1 MAQDSNEVATILAG
15 ADRHRGRRL
24 VWAAVVL
31 AVAAGGWW
39 LWQRQQAAEARV
51 TWVTEPAALGSLQ
64 VRVTAT
70 GAVQPTTQV
79 DISSELSGVVAAVL
93 ADFNDTVAIGQEL
106 VRLDTTKLEAQ
117 VATAEA
123 QFAAAEARVAQAD
136 ASLTEAEQ
144 TLAAELEMDLRG
156 ITTHRELV
164 AAEAAHDRAAAA
176 RDIALAD
183 LLLASSNLDLARTD
197 LAKATIRSPI
207 DGVVLGRRVEVG
219 QIVGGTAAA
228 SVLFTLAEDLR
239 RMELQV
245 DVDEAD
251 IGRLAPGQPA
261 TFTVDAFPG
270 TDFAA
275 TVTQVRFAPETTEG
289 VVTYKAVL
297 AVDNTEGV
305 LRPGMTAT
313 ATITVAALDGVLT
326 VPNAA
331 LRFVPPQSPTEED
344 GSGGAGLLGMMMPD
358 MPDAGGDADGRSV
371 WILRDGAPLRV
382 AVVPGDSDGLRTAI
396 AGGDL
401 APGDAVITARL
412 GAD

>member
-1 MAQDSNEVATILAG
+1 MAQDSNDVAAILAG
-15 ADRHRGRRL
+15 ADRHRRGRIL
-24 VWAAVVL
+24 WVVVVL
-31 AVAAGGWW
+31 LAAAGGWW
-39 LWQRQQAAEARV
+39 LWQRQQAADATV
-51 TWVTEPAALGSLQ
+51 GWVTEPATVGSLQ
-64 VRVTAT
+64 VVVTAT
-70 GAVQPTTQV
+70 GTVQPTTQV

-93 ADFNDTVAIGQEL
+93 ADFNDSVAVGQEL
-106 VRLDTTKLEAQ
+106 VRLDTTKLAAQ

-144 TLAAELEMDLRG
+144 TLAAEQEMDLRG

-219 QIVGGTAAA
+219 QIVGGVAST
-228 SVLFTLAEDLR
+228 SVLFTLAEDLT

-251 IGRLAPGQPA
+251 IGRLATGQAA

-270 TDFAA
+270 IDFPA

-297 AVDNTEGV
+297 VVDNAEGV

-331 LRFVPPQSPTEED
+331 LRLVPPLAAED
-344 GSGGAGLLGMMMPD
+344 AEGGGAGLLGMMMPD
-358 MPDAGGDADGRSV
+358 MPGSGGTADGRSV
-371 WILRDGAPLRV
+371 WILRDGALVRV
-382 AVVPGDSDGLRTAI
+382 AVVPGDSDGQRTAI
-396 AGGDL
+396 TGGEL
-401 APGDAVITARL
+401 TPGDAVITARQE
-412 GAD
+412 AD